1 MNPIRSDISA
11 LEPSGI
17 IKVAQLGLG
26 DSSII
31 PLWLGET
38 DLVTPKFI
46 RDAAARALEDGRTF
60 YTHARGI
67 LPLREAIRAYH
78 KRTTG
83 ADISLDRITV
93 PGAAMLAVVN
103 ALQAVAAEGG
113 NIVIVSP
120 IWPNIFQATKI
131 ARMEPRLVRLEE
143 DWNAGRWRLD
153 MDRLFDACDANTR
166 ALFLAS
172 PGNPTGWMLTRD
184 EQKTILDFA
193 RQRGIA
199 VIADEVYGTLVYDGA
214 AHAPSWL
221 SLANDEDAVFV
232 INSFSKPWAMT
243 GWRIGWLVHPASLA
257 VPMVAMTQAGNT
269 GTTHF
274 IQYGAIAA
282 LSAEG
287 DAFRAELLE
296 RCRKG
301 RAVVEDFIL
310 RQNRVRWM
318 KPDGAFY
325 GFLNIDG
332 LKDSL
337 SFAQDMVRRAKV
349 GVAPGSAFSMGDA
362 RDEAYIRICF
372 AQDAARIAEGLARFE
387 SALATV

>member
-26 DSSII
+26 DPGII

-46 RDAAARALEDGRTF
+46 RDAAAKALEDGRTF

-67 LPLREAIRAYH
+67 PPLREAIRDYH

-83 ADISLDRITV
+83 ADISPDRITV

-103 ALQAVAAEGG
+103 ALQAVAAEDG

-172 PGNPTGWMLTRD
+172 PGNPTGWMLTAD

-193 RQRGIA
+193 RKRGIA

-221 SLANDEDAVFV
+221 SLADDEDAMFV

-287 DAFRAELLE
+287 DAFRGQLLE

-301 RAVVEDFIL
+301 RAVVEDFIQ

-387 SALATV
+387 GALATV

>member
-26 DSSII
+26 DPGII

-46 RDAAARALEDGRTF
+46 RDAAAKALEDGRTF

-67 LPLREAIRAYH
+67 PPLREAIRDYH

-83 ADISLDRITV
+83 ADISPDRITV

-103 ALQAVAAEGG
+103 ALQAVAAEDG

-143 DWNAGRWRLD
+143 DWSAGRWRLD

-172 PGNPTGWMLTRD
+172 PGNPTGWMLTAD

-193 RQRGIA
+193 RKRGIA

-221 SLANDEDAVFV
+221 SLADDEDAMFV

-287 DAFRAELLE
+287 DAFRGQLLE

-301 RAVVEDFIL
+301 RAVVEDFIQ

-387 SALATV
+387 GALATV

>member
-26 DSSII
+26 DPGII

-46 RDAAARALEDGRTF
+46 RDAAAKALEDGRTF

-67 LPLREAIRAYH
+67 PPLREAIRDYH

-83 ADISLDRITV
+83 ADISPDRITV

-103 ALQAVAAEGG
+103 ALQAVAAEDG

-172 PGNPTGWMLTRD
+172 PGNPTGWMLTAD

-193 RQRGIA
+193 RKRGIA

-214 AHAPSWL
+214 AHASSWL
-221 SLANDEDAVFV
+221 SLADDEDAMFV

-287 DAFRAELLE
+287 DAFRGQLLE

-301 RAVVEDFIL
+301 RAVVEDFIQ

-387 SALATV
+387 GALATV